1 MKKVIAV
8 LFVLVCAGIFR
19 TEPLA
24 WSQSV
29 AVTWP
34 LTANQTGNSSSN
46 LLITGNSE
54 AISSG
59 TNPTLTVWD
68 YWSGQAQ
75 RLYAGTQGWVA
86 GPVSANRYLQFDV
99 HPTALNQ
106 LTVTQVKFQYG
117 GEHNVGQIV
126 RADVRISI
134 NNWST
139 WTVLATG
146 LIYPTTTMNQ
156 FTMPVSVPPIPAGG
170 TFSLRILP
178 YAAAPQNAGTPTW
191 AAHNNV
197 QIIGT
202 NTPVGSAH
210 VRLHI
215 TKSTGSNV
223 VPGNY
228 PFNVT
233 CTGPGGPYTGTNPV
247 IVPLPGSG
255 IDAQVPQND
264 TCTLTETS
272 ISGWGQPIWGG
283 SNAPIVPNGWS
294 AQIGP
299 MPVNTTL
306 IVTNNPPVNVPHVRL
321 HITKSTGSNVVPG
334 NYPFNVTCTGPNGP
348 YTGTNPVIV
357 PLPGSGIDVQ
367 VPQGDTCNLTE
378 TPVAGWGQPIWGG
391 STAPIV
397 PNGWS
402 AQIGPMPV
410 NTPLIVTNQ
419 PPTTANFTIQKQF
432 QGPPVPGTYTFHISC
447 TNGYSGPGTVQITV
461 PPNPASA
468 QIQIPVNATCTISEN
483 PIGGWN
489 PPLWGGSSQP
499 LNPSGWSVTMGP
511 FHPTGGPGDR
521 VQVTNRP

>member
-1 MKKVIAV
+1 
-8 LFVLVCAGIFR
+8 
-19 TEPLA
+19 
-24 WSQSV
+24 
-29 AVTWP
+29 
-34 LTANQTGNSSSN
+34 
-46 LLITGNSE
+46 
-54 AISSG
+54 
-59 TNPTLTVWD
+59 
-68 YWSGQAQ
+68 
-75 RLYAGTQGWVA
+75 
-86 GPVSANRYLQFDV
+86 
-99 HPTALNQ
+99 
-106 LTVTQVKFQYG
+106 
-117 GEHNVGQIV
+117 
-126 RADVRISI
+126 
-134 NNWST
+134 
-139 WTVLATG
+139 LATG
-146 LIYPTTTMNQ
+146 LVYPANVMGAYTV
-156 FTMPVSVPPIPAGG
+156 PISVPPIAAGG

-178 YAAAPQNAGTPTW
+178 YSPTAGNTGTPTW
-191 AAHNNV
+191 AGHRNV

-255 IDAQVPQND
+255 IDVQVPQND
-264 TCTLTETS
+264 TCNLTETS
-272 ISGWGQPIWGG
+272 VAGWGQPIWGG

-306 IVTNNPPVNVPHVRL
+306 IVTNQPPVNVPHVRL
-321 HITKSTGSNVVPG
+321 HITKSTGSTVMPG
-334 NYPFNVTCTGPNGP
+334 NYTFNVTCTGPNGP
-348 YTGTNPVIV
+348 YTGPNPVTV

-391 STAPIV
+391 STAAIV

-419 PPTTANFTIQKQF
+419 PPATANFTIQKQF
-432 QGPPVPGTYTFHISC
+432 QGPVVPGVYTFHISC
-447 TNGYSGPGTVQITV
+447 TNGYTGPGTIQITV

-483 PIGGWN
+483 PVGGWN
-489 PPLWGGSSQP
+489 PPIWGGSSQP

-521 VQVTNRP
+521 VQVTNQP